1 MDAPHPSA
9 PAGQVTEISVARLG
23 TAIFSVLALMFSFG
37 ALIVASNHRG
47 SGTSQQATQATNEP
61 QTAGAGQ
68 SRK

>member
-47 SGTSQQATQATNEP
+47 SGTS
-61 QTAGAGQ
+61 
-68 SRK
+68 